1 MSKILVVDDEPA
13 IIDILVYN
21 LTKSGHQPIIA
32 RDGKGAIDLARSEQP
47 DLIILDLLLPG
58 VDGLE
63 VCREVRRHSDLPI
76 IMLTAKDDEFDRVL
90 GLELGADDYV
100 VKPFSVREL
109 MARVKTVLRRVR
121 PAAVTAQA
129 DQCLQVGHLR
139 LDLARHEVA
148 WGTTALEL
156 TAIQFDV
163 LRLLMSQPARVFTRE
178 ELLNQVWGYDY
189 FGDTRTVDS
198 TIKRLRA
205 RLREAAPDQEVIV
218 TVRDVGYKLAG
229 APMPQLPRD

>member
-21 LTKSGHQPIIA
+21 LTKSGHQPIVA

-121 PAAVTAQA
+121 PATVAPQA
-129 DQCLQVGHLR
+129 GQCLQVGQLR
-139 LDLARHEVA
+139 LDFARHEVA
-148 WGTTALEL
+148 WGTMALEL

-189 FGDTRTVDS
+189 FGDTSTVDS

-229 APMPQLPRD
+229 IP